1 MNLSGTLNIF
11 KKELKN
17 YYDNF
22 SAYLVI
28 ILFLG
33 LWEFL
38 YFRGAFLIGEAS
50 LRGFFDLLPWLTL
63 ILIPAVTMGTF
74 AEEKRAGTLEL
85 LLTYPITELEVVLAK
100 LLASSF
106 VAFISILLTLPIPI
120 ILSKFGHFETG
131 ILLGEYVGSF
141 STILFLTA
149 IGIFISSLFKSQIA
163 SLLMTVVVFLLLI
176 LAGTEIVTLN
186 LPPFLGTVVEKLSIF
201 SHFNS
206 ISRGVLDL
214 RDLSYFFGGTLIFTY
229 LTYASLFR
237 QKKVI
242 KNRNYMEL
250 LLRAFLII
258 YITVFVVLISDQIP
272 VRFDLTKSKTYT
284 LSRATKDTLSKLPN
298 VVNVTLYASNNLP
311 SQFQPVIRDTKD
323 FLKDYSVA
331 GQGKFKY
338 TIRVPEAGN
347 GVSDEAESLGIQ
359 AVQFNTMS
367 KDQYQVQNG
376 YLGLSINYLDS
387 HEIIPFIQKTD
398 NFEYQLTSLINKIT
412 NKTKNKV
419 AFLNDY
425 NQKSEGL
432 TTFTTE
438 LRKQY
443 EVTNFSLKGETEID
457 PTVKTIILTG
467 PETSLDPEVITKLKG
482 FSKNGGS
489 LFIMADPVIID
500 QQTAVPIKNNTDM
513 SGIISRFGISLNNNL
528 VYDLRSNETISFGG
542 GQMNYIIPYPL
553 WVRALPK
560 DAFSITEGLDN
571 VLMAWPSSI
580 SMDEEKAK
588 NEEFTKLLTTTNFAN
603 TQSESFAILP
613 SQQFSLPDS
622 GGAEYLLA
630 TAVSKK
636 GSDDTTSRIVVVADV
651 EFITEQFLRN
661 APDNLNFALNS
672 VDWLT
677 QDSSL
682 ASIRVK
688 SSTAGKL
695 VFENDDQKEM
705 VKYGCLVLA
714 VFLPLAYGSFRL
726 IRRRIY
732 SKQKYII

>member
-1 MNLSGTLNIF
+1 MKLSETLNIF
-11 KKELKN
+11 KKELKS
-17 YYDNF
+17 YYNNF

-38 YFRGAFLIGEAS
+38 YFRSAFLISEAS
-50 LRGFFDLLPWLTL
+50 LRSFFDLLPWLTL
-63 ILIPAVTMGTF
+63 ILIPAVTMGIF
-74 AEEKRAGTLEL
+74 SEERRSGTLEL

-106 VAFISILLTLPIPI
+106 IAFISILLTLPIPL
-120 ILSKFGHFETG
+120 ILSKFGNFETG
-131 ILLGEYVGSF
+131 ILIGQYVGSF
-141 STILFLTA
+141 SMILFLTS
-149 IGIFISSLFKSQIA
+149 IGIFISSLFLSQIA
-163 SLLMTVVVFLLLI
+163 SLLVTVVTFLLLI
-176 LAGTEIVTLN
+176 LAGTEIVTLH
-186 LPPFLGTVVEKLSIF
+186 LPPILRAIVEKLSIF

-214 RDLSYFFGGTLIFTY
+214 RDLSYFFGGSLIFTY
-229 LTYASLFR
+229 LTYASFFR

-258 YITVFVVLISDQIP
+258 YITFFVVLIADQIP
-272 VRFDLTKSKTYT
+272 VRFDLTKNKIYT
-284 LSRATKDTLSKLPN
+284 LSSATKDTLVSLPN
-298 VVNVTLYASNNLP
+298 VVNVTLYASDNLP
-311 SQFQPVIRDTKD
+311 SQFQPILRDTKD
-323 FLKDYSVA
+323 FLKDYSVS

-338 TIRVPEAGN
+338 IVRIPEEGN

-367 KDQYQVQNG
+367 KDQFQVQNG

-412 NKTKNKV
+412 KKSKSTV

-425 NQKSEGL
+425 EQASSDL
-432 TTFTTE
+432 TSFSSE

-443 EVTNFSLKGETEID
+443 VVTNFSLKGETEIG
-457 PTVKTIILTG
+457 PEVKTIIISG
-467 PETSLDPEVITKLKG
+467 PKTLLDPEVLSKLKK

-489 LFIMADPVIID
+489 LFVMIDPVIVD
-500 QQTAVPIKNNTDM
+500 QQTAVPSKNEADL
-513 SGIISRFGISLNNNL
+513 SSLVSRFGITLNNNL
-528 VYDLRSNETISFGG
+528 VYDMRSNETISFGG
-542 GQMNYIIPYPL
+542 GQVNYIIPYPL

-560 DAFSITEGLDN
+560 DISSITDSLDN
-571 VLMAWPSSI
+571 VLLAWPSSLSI
-580 SMDEEKAK
+580 DNEKIK
-588 NEEFTKLLTTTNFAN
+588 DGGLTKLLTTTEFAN
-603 TQSESFAILP
+603 AQAESFAILP
-613 SQQFSLPDS
+613 NQQFSLPDS

-630 TAVSKK
+630 AAVSKT
-636 GSDDTTSRIVVVADV
+636 DADNLTSRVVVVTDADFAS
-651 EFITEQFLRN
+651 EQFITN
-661 APDNLNFALNS
+661 SPANINFALNA

-682 ASIRVK
+682 SSIRIK
-688 SSTAGKL
+688 SSGTGKL
-695 VFENDDQKEM
+695 LFESESQKEM
-705 VKYGCLVLA
+705 AKYGSLVLA
-714 VFLPLAYGSFRL
+714 IVLPLTYGSFRL